1 MNAKLLS
8 KATNIPKM
16 RQNSDKY
23 KDYLGFRH
31 VFRHFYGYEL
41 DWLRLNPLYSG
52 MADVWQKV
60 KETWKN
66 FFLLCD
72 ILHLHQSRII

>member
-1 MNAKLLS
+1 MFEETKSRNAVLQKELTEPL
-8 KATNIPKM
+8 
-16 RQNSDKY
+16 

-41 DWLRLNPLYSG
+41 DWLRLNPLFSG

-60 KETWKN
+60 KANLEK
-66 FFLLCD
+66 FLLVM
-72 ILHLHQSRII
+72 